1 MFKLKKQT
9 DANLNRFLVWIDG
22 VGVYLVCLN
31 DRFEIGGARFN
42 DSDEQADLALMS
54 NLSRQH
60 ASIIRNGSDYLVES
74 HGSAK
79 LSGREIVDQTHLLDG
94 NEITLSESVK
104 LRFYLPSAL
113 SSSARIDFLSDH
125 RPPQPIDGVVL
136 MAETCLLGA
145 GTENHVPCPNWP
157 GTVLL
162 VRRGDEVWCQSRLD
176 IFVNEQ
182 HIPDGCVLNNHD
194 IITGSEI
201 RFHIEKT

>member
-1 MFKLKKQT
+1 MFKLKSQNDSSLK
-9 DANLNRFLVWIDG
+9 RFLVWIDG

-31 DRFEIGGARFN
+31 DRFEIGGARFD
-42 DSDEQADLALMS
+42 DSGEQADLAMMS
-54 NLSRQH
+54 NLSRKH
-60 ASIIRNGSDYLVES
+60 ASIVRNGSDYLVES
-74 HGSAK
+74 HGAAK
-79 LSGREIVDQTHLLDG
+79 LAGREIIDQAHLLDG
-94 NEITLSESVK
+94 NEITLSDSVK
-104 LRFYLPSAL
+104 LRFQMPSAL

-145 GTENHVPCPNWP
+145 GTEDHISCPKWP

-182 HIPDGCVLNNHD
+182 HTPEGGVLNNHD
-194 IITGSEI
+194 IVTGPEI